1 MYLQENTILPLDCW
15 VSVRK
20 KNIQSSDTKCCG
32 LTYPDPSYTFYPAK
46 EARQTSDKWDI
57 SCILLRTNVP
67 QPTRLVVREVQC
79 QRELFLVTNT
89 PTTPLAS
96 YTHTQGNWGRLGS
109 GRCTYRTQTQTY
121 THRETRYDRTVTQYI

>member
-1 MYLQENTILPLDCW
+1 MSS
-15 VSVRK
+15 SVHQREMELVRFRCP
-20 KNIQSSDTKCCG
+20 SCCG
-32 LTYPDPSYTFYPAK
+32 LTYPDPSYTFSSAK
-46 EARQTSDKWDI
+46 EAIQTNHKWDI

-96 YTHTQGNWGRLGS
+96 YTHTQGNWGG
-109 GRCTYRTQTQTY
+109 
-121 THRETRYDRTVTQYI
+121 